1 MDAAQ
6 ANGLSRELAAL
17 PGVYEALVLAN
28 EQVAY
33 LKVDLKGFDEEKVVQ
48 LLKGSA

>member
-1 MDAAQ
+1 MDSDE

-48 LLKGSA
+48 LLEGNI